1 MKQREKKLSIDKPEP
16 RNLSEVL
23 KECHDLVADLRVKL
37 KSKVDQ
43 VLDLRKEIDRLSEER
58 DNLLVINKSHQELN
72 GKLQDKINDF
82 SRGVDRSVDDL

>member
-1 MKQREKKLSIDKPEP
+1 MKQHEPIKNPEP

-37 KSKVDQ
+37 KSKIDQ

-58 DNLLVINKSHQELN
+58 DNLLTINKSHQDLN
-72 GKLQDKINDF
+72 GKLQDKINEF
-82 SRGVDRSVDDL
+82 SRGVDRSVDDF

>member
-1 MKQREKKLSIDKPEP
+1 MKLRKPIKSPEP

-23 KECHDLVADLRVKL
+23 KECHNLVADLRVKL

-43 VLDLRKEIDRLSEER
+43 VIDLRKEIDRLSEER
-58 DNLLVINKSHQELN
+58 DNLLVINKSHQDLN
-72 GKLQDKINDF
+72 GKLQDKINEF

>member
-1 MKQREKKLSIDKPEP
+1 MKQRKPIKNPEP
-16 RNLSEVL
+16 RSLSEVL

-72 GKLQDKINDF
+72 GKLQEKINEF
-82 SRGVDRSVDDL
+82 GRAIDRSIDDL

>member
-1 MKQREKKLSIDKPEP
+1 MKQHEPIKNPEP

-23 KECHDLVADLRVKL
+23 KECHDLVADLRIKL

-58 DNLLVINKSHQELN
+58 DNLLTINKSHQELN
-72 GKLQDKINDF
+72 GKLQDKINEF
-82 SRGVDRSVDDL
+82 SRGVDRRIDDL

>member
-1 MKQREKKLSIDKPEP
+1 MKLRKPIKNPEP

-23 KECHDLVADLRVKL
+23 KECHDLVANLRVKL

-43 VLDLRKEIDRLSEER
+43 VIDLRKEIDRLSEER
-58 DNLLVINKSHQELN
+58 DNLLVINKSHQDLN

-82 SRGVDRSVDDL
+82 SRGVDRRIDDL

>member
-1 MKQREKKLSIDKPEP
+1 MKLREPIKNPEP

-23 KECHDLVADLRVKL
+23 KECHDLVANLRIKL

-43 VLDLRKEIDRLSEER
+43 VIDLRKEIDRLSEER
-58 DNLLVINKSHQELN
+58 DNLLIINKSHQDLN

-82 SRGVDRSVDDL
+82 SRGVDRSPDDL

>member
-1 MKQREKKLSIDKPEP
+1 MKQREKIKNPEP

-37 KSKVDQ
+37 KSKIDQ

-58 DNLLVINKSHQELN
+58 DNLLIINKSHQDLN

>member
-1 MKQREKKLSIDKPEP
+1 MKLREPIKNPEP

-43 VLDLRKEIDRLSEER
+43 VIDLRKEIDRLSEER
-58 DNLLVINKSHQELN
+58 DNLLVINKSHQDLN
-72 GKLQDKINDF
+72 GKLQNKINDF

>member
-1 MKQREKKLSIDKPEP
+1 MKLREKIKNPEP

-23 KECHDLVADLRVKL
+23 KDCHDLVDDLRSKL
-37 KSKVDQ
+37 KKKCDE

-58 DNLLVINKSHQELN
+58 DNLLTINKSHQDLN

>member
-1 MKQREKKLSIDKPEP
+1 MKQREPIKNPEP

-43 VLDLRKEIDRLSEER
+43 VLDLRKVIDRLSEER

-82 SRGVDRSVDDL
+82 SRGIDRSPDDF

>member
-1 MKQREKKLSIDKPEP
+1 MKLREEIKNPEP

>member
-1 MKQREKKLSIDKPEP
+1 MKLREPIKNPEP

-43 VLDLRKEIDRLSEER
+43 VIDLRKEIDRLSEER
-58 DNLLVINKSHQELN
+58 DNLLVINKSHQDLN

>member
-1 MKQREKKLSIDKPEP
+1 MKQREPIKNPEP

-23 KECHDLVADLRVKL
+23 KECHDLVVDLRVKL

-58 DNLLVINKSHQELN
+58 DNLLIINKSHQDLN

-82 SRGVDRSVDDL
+82 SRGVDRSPDDL

>member
-1 MKQREKKLSIDKPEP
+1 MKLREPIKNPEP

-23 KECHDLVADLRVKL
+23 KECHDLVADLRKKL

-43 VLDLRKEIDRLSEER
+43 VIDLRKEIDRLSEER
-58 DNLLVINKSHQELN
+58 DNLLVINKSHQDLN
-72 GKLQDKINDF
+72 GKLQDKINEF

>member
-1 MKQREKKLSIDKPEP
+1 MKQREPIKSPEP

-37 KSKVDQ
+37 KSKIDQ
-43 VLDLRKEIDRLSEER
+43 ILDLRKEIDRLSEER
-58 DNLLVINKSHQELN
+58 DNLLVINKSHQDLN

>member
-1 MKQREKKLSIDKPEP
+1 MKQRKPIKNPEP
-16 RNLSEVL
+16 RSLSEVL

-58 DNLLVINKSHQELN
+58 DNLLIINKSHQELN
-72 GKLQDKINDF
+72 GKLQDKINEF
-82 SRGVDRSVDDL
+82 SRGVDRRIDDL

>member
-1 MKQREKKLSIDKPEP
+1 MKLREEIKNPEP

-43 VLDLRKEIDRLSEER
+43 VLDLRKEPYFWTISLKFLDDCSR
-58 DNLLVINKSHQELN
+58 IIFQHKS
-72 GKLQDKINDF
+72 
-82 SRGVDRSVDDL
+82 S

>member
-1 MKQREKKLSIDKPEP
+1 MKQREKIKNPEP

-58 DNLLVINKSHQELN
+58 DNLLVINKSHQDLN
-72 GKLQDKINDF
+72 GKLQDKINEF
-82 SRGVDRSVDDL
+82 SRGVDRSIDDL

>member
-1 MKQREKKLSIDKPEP
+1 MKQREPIKNSEP